1 MPRIADLIA
10 THSSQIEV
18 GASLAQ
24 AAALMLARQ
33 HSSVIVMRDGK
44 ALGIITEFDILR
56 AMRQHRDLQQPVT
69 ELMTTPVHTVPAGMD
84 FRAAYQEANRLGIR
98 HLVVIDQAG
107 SPLGVAS
114 ETEFRHHLGPDF
126 FRHLNDVDSLMI
138 RDFPRFAPD
147 QPLDEALQAMLSQHA
162 SCAVITDQGK
172 PIGILT
178 ERDVVRLFLEAH
190 DNPPLRRVMTH
201 PVHSILAD
209 TSLADASERMAAL
222 KIRHLVAVD
231 RQGSVVGLISEHT
244 LMRPLEL
251 DLLDDATSE
260 RLSLLKAR
268 DSAQEARRL
277 QERYQRAMLD
287 NFPFLVWLKDT
298 HSRFLSA
305 NQALA
310 NALQVSSP
318 EALIGRCDADFAPDD
333 LASHYVAEDQA
344 TMRDGKQRTVIELI
358 QLHDKRIWHETFK
371 APIFAEDGSLLGT
384 VGFAQDITARRRA
397 EEAMLLRNAALA
409 GLIRGEPLQATLE
422 LFALA
427 IEAEHPDWSCA
438 ILSITADKTRLK
450 LEAAPRLD
458 AAFSQYVSTL
468 PIRDNSG
475 SCGTAA
481 FRMALVITE
490 DIAQDPAWR
499 EHQDLA
505 RQQGFQACWSNPI
518 IGHDGQLLGILA
530 AYQPRVG
537 APDSR
542 QVQDLVAAS
551 QLAALILSHQQ
562 HVDTLHQGLDTFR
575 GIVDQLGDALFILT
589 PDGHLLDVNSG
600 AETLLD
606 TPRAEQIGRHYQELA
621 VTGMNNLADLADH
634 FEAARQGVPRQFE
647 LWVQGRAGHPFPCDV
662 RLKAVDYFGQTAL
675 VAVVSDISE
684 RKHAELRLS
693 IEHDLASTTTNDLT
707 EKTIFQRILMAAL
720 RMPEL
725 DAGMIYQRTPQG
737 DFELIAQH
745 GLSSGFANGIRR
757 IGRDTP
763 EAQRLQD
770 DKTVCGCHSPCEH
783 CNDLALVSSPLM
795 QAEGLHCLI
804 MLPIS
809 SHGEPIACL
818 ALASHVVPQV
828 SPATLTTLGH
838 MTQYFSQTL
847 LRLQAQAE
855 SRSLQDNLNGLFETL
870 TDFIF
875 VIGPDER
882 ILHHNRAVTEHLGYA
897 EGSLIGQSILSLHT
911 EADQARAR
919 ALLADIRSGRS
930 STCPF
935 PIIDAQGRAIPV
947 ETRTLHGNW
956 NGEPALIA
964 IAQDIRERLAA
975 EARQKLAASV
985 FDNAH
990 EGIMITDPAGRIVEV
1005 NGTFTELTGYS
1016 RDEALGQAAD
1026 LLKSGHHDA
1035 EFYREMWRIIRE
1047 HGYWQGEVW
1056 NRKKDG
1062 EIFVEQLTISTV
1074 HDRDGA
1080 ISNFVGIFSDITLLK
1095 EHQQRL
1101 ERLAHFDALT
1111 QLPNRMLLGDRM
1123 QLAMAQAER
1132 SNRALA
1138 VCYLDLDG
1146 FKPVNDT
1153 FGHAT
1158 GDRLLIEV
1166 GQRLRQCVRG
1176 GDTVARLGG
1185 DEFVLLLGGLQDE
1198 HECDIAIARVISSLS
1213 QPFLVGS
1220 HTITISASIGVTL
1233 YPLDGSDTDTLLR
1246 HADQAMYEAK
1256 ESGRNRYHLFDP
1268 ESDRRA
1274 RLRRDEMS
1282 AIREG
1287 LQRREFV
1294 LYYQPKVN
1302 MREGKVVGLEALIR
1316 WQHPERG
1323 VLAPAHFLPSIEG
1336 SELEIDIGN
1345 WVLEESLNQLST
1357 WHAAGIALPVSV
1369 NIAGNHLQSAHFAQ
1383 HLEHLLATHNDVPA
1397 SLLELEILETAALED
1412 IGSMSKLFAECAR
1425 LGIQFALD
1433 DFGTG
1438 YSSLTYFRRLPAEV
1452 LKIDQSFV
1460 RDMLDDPDDLAI
1472 VEGVIG
1478 LTQAFRRKV
1487 IAEGVETPEHGLVL
1501 LQLGCDVA
1509 QGYGIARPMPAS
1521 AVPDWISH
1529 FQPDT
1534 LWNAVTAFRWSR
1546 EDLPML
1552 IADVEHQRW
1561 THQFLAHLAHAE
1573 DDAPIIEP
1581 HVCRLGRWYNSPQS
1595 ERYRHIDCFE
1605 QLGEAHLQLHDIAR
1619 QLAQTP
1625 ASHSEAR
1632 ATLSQALRDASQ
1644 QISHYIEQI
1653 QAEMLMNQAIGR

>member
-10 THSSQIEV
+10 THTSQIEV

-69 ELMTTPVHTVPAGMD
+69 ELMTTPVHTVPSNMD

-98 HLVVIDQAG
+98 HLVVIDQTG
-107 SPLGVAS
+107 HPLGVAS

-147 QPLDEALQAMLSQHA
+147 QLLDDALQAMLSQHA
-162 SCAVITDQGK
+162 SCAVITDQEK
-172 PIGILT
+172 PVGILT

-190 DNPPLRRVMTH
+190 DNPPLHRVMTH
-201 PVHSILAD
+201 PVHSVLAD
-209 TSLADASERMAAL
+209 TSLAEASERMAAL
-222 KIRHLVAVD
+222 QIRHLVAVD
-231 RQGSVVGLISEHT
+231 RQGAVVGLISEHT

-251 DLLDDATSE
+251 DLLDEATSE

-268 DSAQEARRL
+268 DTAQEARML
-277 QERYQRAMLD
+277 QERYQRALLD
-287 NFPFLVWLKDT
+287 NFPFMVWLKDT
-298 HSRFLSA
+298 NSRFLSA

-310 NALQVSSP
+310 DALQVSSP
-318 EALIGRCDADFAPDD
+318 GALIGHCDADFSPED
-333 LASHYVAEDQA
+333 LAAHYVQDDQA
-344 TMRDGKQRTVIELI
+344 TMRDRQKRTVVEPILRKGE
-358 QLHDKRIWHETFK
+358 RVWHETFK
-371 APIFAEDGSLLGT
+371 APVLAEDGSLLGT
-384 VGFAQDITARRRA
+384 VGFAQDISERRRA
-397 EEAMLLRNAALA
+397 EEAILLRNAALA

-438 ILSITADKTRLK
+438 ILSITADRQHLK

-458 AAFSQYVSTL
+458 EDFAHYVSTL
-468 PIRDNSG
+468 PIRENTG
-475 SCGTAA
+475 SCATAA

-490 DIAQDPAWR
+490 DITHDPACA
-499 EHQDLA
+499 EHQDLV
-505 RQQGFQACWSNPI
+505 QKHGFQACWSNPI

-530 AYQPRVG
+530 VYQPRVG

-542 QVQDLVAAS
+542 QIQDLTAAS
-551 QLAALILSHQQ
+551 QLGALLLSHQQ
-562 HVDTLHQGLDTFR
+562 HVDTLNQSLDTFR
-575 GIVDQLGDALFILT
+575 GIVDQLGDALFVLT
-589 PDGHLLDVNSG
+589 PEGHLLDVNSG
-600 AETLLD
+600 AEALLD
-606 TPRAEQIGRHYQELA
+606 MPRAEQIGRHYRDLA
-621 VTGMNNLADLADH
+621 LSGMNDLDLLDQYVAQ
-634 FEAARQGVPRQFE
+634 ACQGTPRQFE
-647 LWVQGRAGHPFPCDV
+647 LWVQGRAGHPFPCDI
-662 RLKAVDYFGQTAL
+662 RLKAVNYFGQAAL
-675 VAVVSDISE
+675 LAVASDISE
-684 RKHAELRLS
+684 RKHTELRLG
-693 IEHDLASTTTNDLT
+693 IEHDLAQATTSDLT

-725 DAGMIYQRTPQG
+725 DAGMIYQRTAQG
-737 DFELIAQH
+737 DFELVAQH
-745 GLSSGFANGIRR
+745 GLSAGFAEGIQR
-757 IGRDTP
+757 IGRDSP
-763 EAQRLQD
+763 EARLLQD
-770 DKTVCGCHSPCEH
+770 DKTVCGCHTPCPH
-783 CNDLALVSSPLM
+783 CDDLALVSSPLM

-818 ALASHVVPQV
+818 ALASHLVPQV
-828 SPATLTTLGH
+828 SPSTLTTLGR
-838 MTQYFSQTL
+838 MTQSFSQTL
-847 LRLQAQAE
+847 LRLQAQSE
-855 SRSLQDNLNGLFETL
+855 SRSLQANLNGLFETL

-875 VIGPDER
+875 VLGPDER
-882 ILHHNRAVTEHLGYA
+882 ILHHNRAVTDHLGYP
-897 EGSLIGQSILSLHT
+897 EGSLIGQSILNLHA
-911 EADQARAR
+911 EADRTRAT
-919 ALLADIRSGRS
+919 ALLADIRRGRS
-930 STCPF
+930 SSTPL

-964 IAQDIRERLAA
+964 IAQDIRERLTA

-1005 NGTFTELTGYS
+1005 NDTFTELTGYS
-1016 RDEALGQAAD
+1016 RDEAVGQAAD

-1035 EFYREMWRIIRE
+1035 VFYRDMWRIIRE
-1047 HGYWQGEVW
+1047 HGFWQGEVW
-1056 NRKKDG
+1056 NRKKNG

-1074 HDRDGA
+1074 HDRAGA

-1132 SNRALA
+1132 SGKSLA

-1166 GQRLRQCVRG
+1166 GQRLRQCVRA

-1198 HECDIAIARVISSLS
+1198 HECDIALARVISALS

-1256 ESGRNRYHLFDP
+1256 ECGRNRYHLFDP
-1268 ESDRRA
+1268 ETDRRA

-1336 SELEIDIGN
+1336 SDLEIDIGN
-1345 WVLEESLNQLST
+1345 WVLEESLTQLSA

-1383 HLEHLLATHNDVPA
+1383 HLENLLAAHSDVPA
-1397 SLLELEILETAALED
+1397 ALLELEILETAALED

-1438 YSSLTYFRRLPAEV
+1438 YSSLTYFRRLPAEI

-1460 RDMLDDPDDLAI
+1460 RNMLDDTDDLAI

-1521 AVPDWISH
+1521 AVPGWITH
-1529 FQPDT
+1529 FKPDA
-1534 LWNAVTAFRWSR
+1534 LWNTATAFRWSR

-1561 THQFLAHLAHAE
+1561 TQQCLAYLEEAGEVPPTLEA
-1573 DDAPIIEP
+1573 
-1581 HVCRLGRWYNSPQS
+1581 HVCRLGRWYNSAQTT
-1595 ERYRHIDCFE
+1595 RYRDLACFKR
-1605 QLGEAHLQLHDIAR
+1605 LGETHLRLHDIAH
-1619 QLAQTP
+1619 QLLHTP
-1625 ASHSEAR
+1625 PSEQSIR
-1632 ATLSQALRDASQ
+1632 ATLSQALREASQ
-1644 QISHYIEQI
+1644 QISQDIQQI
-1653 QAEMLMNQAIGR
+1653 QAEMLMDQAIAR